1 MTVVRDG
8 YMTEGRRSVGEGR
21 SMTVGS
27 LGDDLGADL
36 GDNLGGDRGESVAR
50 TVGSHRVPIGFS

>member
-36 GDNLGGDRGESVAR
+36 GDNLGGDRGLP
-50 TVGSHRVPIGFS
+50 GGCFGDHFWDHLFG